1 MSVVKKS
8 SQIFRRFFVAHTV
21 VIGLAATLSAGA
33 VMSAQ
38 PSGKLASV
46 EGRDGIK
53 ISYWWMPN
61 LNATMT
67 VFLLSGGEGGMGYKD
82 GEPRSGNF
90 LIRSRD
96 YFYQNDFNVVI
107 LGNPADKPRLDHQWR
122 VSPQHAQDV
131 SAVIDRVKNES
142 NVPVWLIGTSNGT
155 ISATAL
161 GIALQEKVQGL
172 VLTSSVL
179 TWKIPQ
185 AVPRQEVQKI
195 SVPVMFYHHKDDACA
210 GTLAYEI
217 PGTAD
222 RFINVKQKKVLI
234 VTGGANATG
243 HPCEAFH
250 WHGFVG
256 MEKQAVDEISN
267 WIKFPRP

>member
-1 MSVVKKS
+1 MQLVKNLAQVV
-8 SQIFRRFFVAHTV
+8 RRLFFGLLFA
-21 VIGLAATLSAGA
+21 IGFAAA
-33 VMSAQ
+33 VSAQ
-38 PSGKLASV
+38 PSGKLIPVDS
-46 EGRDGIK
+46 RDGIK

-61 LNATMT
+61 PNATKT
-67 VFLLSGGEGGMGYKD
+67 VVLLSGGEGGMGYKD

-96 YFYQNDFNVVI
+96 FFYQNNFNVVI
-107 LGNPADKPRLDHQWR
+107 LGNPTDKPRLDHQWR

-131 SAVIDRVKNES
+131 LAVINNVKKNS

-172 VLTSSVL
+172 VLTASVL
-179 TWKIPQ
+179 TWKISQ

-195 SVPVMFYHHKDDACA
+195 TVPVMFYHHKDDACP
-210 GTLAYEI
+210 GTLAYEVSSA
-217 PGTAD
+217 AD
-222 RFINVKQKKVLI
+222 RFVNVKQKKVSI

-256 MEKQAVDEISN
+256 MEKLAVDEISD
-267 WIKFPRP
+267 WIKSLEP